1 MSEQNG
7 PAYPV
12 PAGSVPR
19 STEASATESESS
31 SENQELQTSVTADTE
46 TAAETTTEVAA
57 PPLSPTSVE
66 VGGGGSSRR
75 PPGFGGDD
83 GGSGGGGDGDEE
95 EMVKMSFLDH
105 LVELRQRIIR
115 ILIAIGV
122 GFFACFG
129 FAQEILD
136 YLSQPAYLALR
147 SHHQE
152 EKLIYLHPTDIF
164 NIYLQIGLICGL
176 ILVLPYVAA
185 QVWGFISPGLYK
197 REKKYAVPFV
207 LVCTA
212 LFLTGAG
219 FGYYI
224 ALPFALKFL
233 LGLGGPH
240 VLPMIAVEEYLS
252 LFTVLILG
260 LGLIFEMPILIVILT
275 ALHIVTPKFL
285 LDNFRYAILVITIL
299 AAVITPTTDIPNMML
314 FAIPMVGLYLL
325 GVLFSKIVVS
335 RREKHKQE

>member
-1 MSEQNG
+1 
-7 PAYPV
+7 V
-12 PAGSVPR
+12 
-19 STEASATESESS
+19 
-31 SENQELQTSVTADTE
+31 
-46 TAAETTTEVAA
+46 
-57 PPLSPTSVE
+57 LSPTSVE
-66 VGGGGSSRR
+66 AGGGGSSRR
-75 PPGFGGDD
+75 PPGFGGGDD
-83 GGSGGGGDGDEE
+83 EGGGGGGEEE
-95 EMVKMSFLDH
+95 EMAKMSFLDH
-105 LVELRQRIIR
+105 LVELRQRLIR
-115 ILIAIGV
+115 CLIAVAV

-129 FAQEILD
+129 FAEEILD
-136 YLSQPAYLALR
+136 YLSQPAYQALT

-152 EKLIYLHPTDIF
+152 PKLVYLHPTDIF

-176 ILVLPYVAA
+176 ILVLPYVAG

-207 LVCTA
+207 LVVTG

-260 LGLIFEMPILIVILT
+260 LGCIFEMPILIVILT

-285 LDNFRYAILVITIL
+285 LDNFRYAILIITIL

-325 GVLFSKIVVS
+325 GVLFSKLVIM
-335 RREKHKQE
+335 RREKHKNA